1 MVPRRREGPLPIA
14 RQDGIRDCDVLVQR
28 RQNPGG
34 VAPLEQTERDTDA
47 QADARVHLLEH
58 SVPGT
63 AHDRCVQAIAE
74 RFRLSDSGRID
85 VALHDVEINE
95 PPAADAFVPPPG
107 AKKAP

>member
-47 QADARVHLLEH
+47 QADARVQLLEH

-63 AHDRCVQAIAE
+63 AHDRRVQAIAE
-74 RFRLSDSGRID
+74 RFRLSDSGRIE
-85 VALHDVEINE
+85 VA
-95 PPAADAFVPPPG
+95 AFPQS
-107 AKKAP
+107 AQ